1 VTAKN
6 PSLVANIPGL
16 YEPGFAI
23 PIERIPIDVATLSP
37 NYADDMPMREV
48 EVQDARALQ
57 AETDPTKFFSDY
69 GFVLLEHR
77 TSVTHWNTDP
87 TNSQADNPI
96 TNTYGPEVEGLIRE
110 VVLPNSGLTYIY
122 QPPNVNTRSA
132 AADTEPYAFGVHQDY
147 GITADEYQDNLV
159 AFTGKEIAAN
169 WRSAVDRSA
178 HGRFV
183 ALSLWRP
190 IHMTQP
196 LQHMP
201 LALCDPRTVRLD
213 DLVPTSLVNFSP
225 SGLPTLQMGLRYHP
239 DQRWYYYPDMTVDE
253 VLVINQFD
261 LRRGEPAVVRSCFHT
276 AFELPDA
283 PPNVQTRHSCE
294 YRPQVFF

>member
-1 VTAKN
+1 MSSENA
-6 PSLVANIPGL
+6 SLIAQIPGL
-16 YEPGFAI
+16 YEPEFAI
-23 PIERIPIDVATLSP
+23 PSERIPIDVSTLSP
-37 NYADDMPMREV
+37 NYADDVPMREV

-57 AETDPTKFFSDY
+57 SDNDPAKFFADY
-69 GFVLLEHR
+69 GFVLLQHR

-87 TNSQADNPI
+87 TIDPADNQI
-96 TNTYGPEVEGLIRE
+96 TTTYGPEVDELIRR
-110 VVLPNSGLTYIY
+110 VVLPDSGLTYIY
-122 QPPNVNTRSA
+122 QPPNVNTRST

-159 AFTGKEIAAN
+159 AFAGKDIAAN
-169 WRSAVDRSA
+169 WRRAVDGSA
-178 HGRFV
+178 NGRFV
-183 ALSLWRP
+183 ALSLWRA

-196 LQHMP
+196 LKHMP

-225 SGLPTLQMGLRYHP
+225 SGLPTLQMGLCYHP

-261 LRRGEPAVVRSCFHT
+261 LRPGEPSVVRSCFHT

-283 PPNVQTRHSCE
+283 PANAQPRHSCE
-294 YRPQVFF
+294 YRPQILF